1 MLREHL
7 IHKTAGDGKFRWRSH
22 EVSRLEGLSDAVFAF
37 AITLLVV
44 SLEVPRTF
52 TELFEIMRGFVP
64 FAVCFTMLY
73 QIWYSQFIW
82 FRRYG
87 MQDTTAV
94 TLNGVLLF
102 VVLFYVYPLKFLFT
116 YLLNVIMG
124 GQGMVRLPN
133 GRTEPMLQGA
143 DIYAMMVVYDAGF
156 IAVFAVFVLLYFHAW
171 RKRDELVL
179 NADERF
185 ETIRRLGANACMAGV
200 SLLSLAVVL
209 IGGMKTAGWAGMLY
223 FLIGPTLT
231 VYHSVMGRR
240 KRKADEQASLAGL
253 PLS

>member
-1 MLREHL
+1 M
-7 IHKTAGDGKFRWRSH
+7 HKKTGDGTFRWRSH

-37 AITLLVV
+37 SITLLVV

-64 FAVCFTMLY
+64 FAVSFTMLY

-87 MQDTTAV
+87 MQDTMAV
-94 TLNGVLLF
+94 VLNGVLLF

-116 YLLNVIMG
+116 YLLDVAMG
-124 GQGMVRLPN
+124 GSGMAHLPG
-133 GRTEPMLQGA
+133 GRTEPMLQGT

-156 IAVFAVFVLLYFHAW
+156 IAVFTVFVMLYVHAW
-171 RKRDELVL
+171 RKRDELAL

-185 ETIRRLGANACMAGV
+185 DTIQRLGANVCMAAVG
-200 SLLSLAVVL
+200 LLSLVVVL
-209 IGGMKTAGWAGMLY
+209 IGGMAAAGWAGVLY
-223 FLIGPTLT
+223 FIIGPLLT
-231 VYHSVMGRR
+231 SYHSIMGRR
-240 KRKADEQASLAGL
+240 KRKLLAAAALAPTG
-253 PLS
+253 